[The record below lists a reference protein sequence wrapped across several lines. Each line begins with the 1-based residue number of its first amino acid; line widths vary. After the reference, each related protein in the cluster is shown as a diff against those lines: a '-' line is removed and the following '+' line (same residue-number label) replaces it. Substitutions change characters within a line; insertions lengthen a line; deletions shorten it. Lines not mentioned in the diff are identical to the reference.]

1 MFVFVA
7 KNDIHQ
13 MKQSANQILT
23 INNNLMENNHS
34 LKRTLQLYYLVLLMG
49 GNQHYIMCQLWRYCL
64 LKVHNFGADSEC
76 YQLVKDVW
84 QMDIR
89 ERERKG
95 DN

>member
-13 MKQSANQILT
+13 MKQPANQILT

-49 GNQHYIMCQLWRYCL
+49 GNQHNVPIMKIL
-64 LKVHNFGADSEC
+64 LAKGA
-76 YQLVKDVW
+76 QFW
-84 QMDIR
+84 
-89 ERERKG
+89 G
-95 DN
+95 

>member
-13 MKQSANQILT
+13 MKQWANQILT

-49 GNQHYIMCQLWRYCL
+49 GNQHNVPIMKILFA
-64 LKVHNFGADSEC
+64 KGA
-76 YQLVKDVW
+76 QFW
-84 QMDIR
+84 
-89 ERERKG
+89 G
-95 DN
+95 

>member
-34 LKRTLQLYYLVLLMG
+34 LKRKLQLYYLALLMG
-49 GNQHYIMCQLWRYCL
+49 GNEHNVPIMKILFAKGAQ
-64 LKVHNFGADSEC
+64 FGADSEC

>member
-1 MFVFVA
+1 MFVFLA

-49 GNQHYIMCQLWRYCL
+49 GNQHNVPIMKILFA
-64 LKVHNFGADSEC
+64 KGA
-76 YQLVKDVW
+76 QFW
-84 QMDIR
+84 
-89 ERERKG
+89 G
-95 DN
+95 

>member
-49 GNQHYIMCQLWRYCL
+49 GNQHNVSIMKILFA
-64 LKVHNFGADSEC
+64 KGA
-76 YQLVKDVW
+76 QFW
-84 QMDIR
+84 
-89 ERERKG
+89 G
-95 DN
+95 

>member
-49 GNQHYIMCQLWRYCL
+49 GNQHNVPIIKILFA
-64 LKVHNFGADSEC
+64 KGA
-76 YQLVKDVW
+76 QFW
-84 QMDIR
+84 
-89 ERERKG
+89 G
-95 DN
+95 

>member
-23 INNNLMENNHS
+23 ITNNLMENNHS

-49 GNQHYIMCQLWRYCL
+49 GNQHNVPIMKILFA
-64 LKVHNFGADSEC
+64 KGA
-76 YQLVKDVW
+76 QFW
-84 QMDIR
+84 
-89 ERERKG
+89 G
-95 DN
+95 

>member
-34 LKRTLQLYYLVLLMG
+34 LKRTLQLYYFVLLMG
-49 GNQHYIMCQLWRYCL
+49 GNQHNVLIMKILFA
-64 LKVHNFGADSEC
+64 KGA
-76 YQLVKDVW
+76 QFW
-84 QMDIR
+84 
-89 ERERKG
+89 G
-95 DN
+95 

>member
-13 MKQSANQILT
+13 MKQSDNQILT

-49 GNQHYIMCQLWRYCL
+49 GNQHNVPIMKILFA
-64 LKVHNFGADSEC
+64 KGA
-76 YQLVKDVW
+76 QFW
-84 QMDIR
+84 
-89 ERERKG
+89 G
-95 DN
+95 

>member
-1 MFVFVA
+1 MFAFVA

-49 GNQHYIMCQLWRYCL
+49 GNQHNVPIMKILFA
-64 LKVHNFGADSEC
+64 KGA
-76 YQLVKDVW
+76 QFW
-84 QMDIR
+84 
-89 ERERKG
+89 G
-95 DN
+95 

>member
-23 INNNLMENNHS
+23 LNNNLMENNHS

-49 GNQHYIMCQLWRYCL
+49 GNQHNVPIMKILFA
-64 LKVHNFGADSEC
+64 KGA
-76 YQLVKDVW
+76 QFW
-84 QMDIR
+84 
-89 ERERKG
+89 G
-95 DN
+95 

>member
-49 GNQHYIMCQLWRYCL
+49 GNQHNVPIM
-64 LKVHNFGADSEC
+64 KIMFG
-76 YQLVKDVW
+76 
-84 QMDIR
+84 
-89 ERERKG
+89 KG
-95 DN
+95 AQFWG

>member
-34 LKRTLQLYYLVLLMG
+34 LRLKRTLQLYYLVLLMG
-49 GNQHYIMCQLWRYCL
+49 GNQHNVPIMKILFA
-64 LKVHNFGADSEC
+64 KGA
-76 YQLVKDVW
+76 QFW
-84 QMDIR
+84 
-89 ERERKG
+89 G
-95 DN
+95 

>member
-23 INNNLMENNHS
+23 INNNLMENNHI

-49 GNQHYIMCQLWRYCL
+49 GNQHNVPIMKILFA
-64 LKVHNFGADSEC
+64 KGA
-76 YQLVKDVW
+76 QFW
-84 QMDIR
+84 
-89 ERERKG
+89 G
-95 DN
+95 

>member
-49 GNQHYIMCQLWRYCL
+49 GNQHNVPIMKIL
-64 LKVHNFGADSEC
+64 FGYVC
-76 YQLVKDVW
+76 
-84 QMDIR
+84 
-89 ERERKG
+89 
-95 DN
+95 

>member
-13 MKQSANQILT
+13 MKQSSNQILT

-49 GNQHYIMCQLWRYCL
+49 GNQHNVPIMKILFA
-64 LKVHNFGADSEC
+64 KGA
-76 YQLVKDVW
+76 QFW
-84 QMDIR
+84 
-89 ERERKG
+89 G
-95 DN
+95 

>member
-49 GNQHYIMCQLWRYCL
+49 GNQHNVPIMKILFA
-64 LKVHNFGADSEC
+64 KGA
-76 YQLVKDVW
+76 QFW
-84 QMDIR
+84 
-89 ERERKG
+89 G
-95 DN
+95 

>member
-49 GNQHYIMCQLWRYCL
+49 GNQHNVPIM
-64 LKVHNFGADSEC
+64 KIVFAKGA
-76 YQLVKDVW
+76 QF
-84 QMDIR
+84 
-89 ERERKG
+89 
-95 DN
+95 

>member
-13 MKQSANQILT
+13 MKQLANQILN

-49 GNQHYIMCQLWRYCL
+49 GNQHNVPIMKIL
-64 LKVHNFGADSEC
+64 
-76 YQLVKDVW
+76 
-84 QMDIR
+84 
-89 ERERKG
+89 
-95 DN
+95 

>member
-23 INNNLMENNHS
+23 INDNLMENNHS

-49 GNQHYIMCQLWRYCL
+49 GNQHNVPIMKIMFAR
-64 LKVHNFGADSEC
+64 GA
-76 YQLVKDVW
+76 QFW
-84 QMDIR
+84 
-89 ERERKG
+89 G
-95 DN
+95 

>member
-13 MKQSANQILT
+13 MKQSADQILT

-49 GNQHYIMCQLWRYCL
+49 GTQHNVPIMKILFA
-64 LKVHNFGADSEC
+64 KGA
-76 YQLVKDVW
+76 QFW
-84 QMDIR
+84 
-89 ERERKG
+89 G
-95 DN
+95 

>member
-7 KNDIHQ
+7 KNDIQQ

-49 GNQHYIMCQLWRYCL
+49 GNQHNVPIMKILFA
-64 LKVHNFGADSEC
+64 KGA
-76 YQLVKDVW
+76 QFW
-84 QMDIR
+84 
-89 ERERKG
+89 G
-95 DN
+95 

>member
-34 LKRTLQLYYLVLLMG
+34 LEQENIAALL
-49 GNQHYIMCQLWRYCL
+49 
-64 LKVHNFGADSEC
+64 FGFVDG
-76 YQLVKDVW
+76 
-84 QMDIR
+84 R
-89 ERERKG
+89 EST
-95 DN
+95 